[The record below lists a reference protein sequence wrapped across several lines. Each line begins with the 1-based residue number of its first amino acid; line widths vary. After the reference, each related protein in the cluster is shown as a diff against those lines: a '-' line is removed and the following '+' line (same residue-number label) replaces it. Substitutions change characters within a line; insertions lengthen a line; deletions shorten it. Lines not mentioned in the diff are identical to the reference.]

1 MDFGVGQFE
10 GNGQGNDA
18 ATSADVEDPG
28 SRVPLGDL
36 QGDFDKLLGFGAGD
50 QGALVAREST
60 SVEFGGT
67 EDVLEWF
74 AGPSAFNRVAQ
85 RDAFGLGQGAVELE
99 VEFHAF
105 EAEGVREQ
113 VLGIEARV
121 FHAAVG
127 EVALAGAE
135 NLEEREGVRHGQ
147 GQQAAGTSGP
157 WLKKLF
163 SEWRPDQPFGP
174 CSEIF
179 ARRFTRGRLR
189 RGGLPCRVVE
199 GRQPFRRGRR
209 RSRGRDCK
217 A

>member
-1 MDFGVGQFE
+1 ME
-10 GNGQGNDA
+10 
-18 ATSADVEDPG
+18 
-28 SRVPLGDL
+28 LG
-36 QGDFDKLLGFGAGD
+36 GA
-50 QGALVAREST
+50 
-60 SVEFGGT
+60 
-67 EDVLEWF
+67 EDVLEGF
-74 AGPSAFNRVAQ
+74 AGPSAFDRVAQ

-147 GQQAAGTSGP
+147 GQRAAGTSGP

-179 ARRFTRGRLR
+179 CTAAYARPASAKRSSMSRCCRAPTISSRSPSITWSRL
-189 RGGLPCRVVE
+189 
-199 GRQPFRRGRR
+199 
-209 RSRGRDCK
+209 
-217 A
+217 